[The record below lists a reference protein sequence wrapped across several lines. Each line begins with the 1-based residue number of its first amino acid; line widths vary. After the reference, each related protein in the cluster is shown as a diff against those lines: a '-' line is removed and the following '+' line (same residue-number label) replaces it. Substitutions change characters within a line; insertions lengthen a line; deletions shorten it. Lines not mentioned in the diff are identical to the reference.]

1 VEIQLRRALIDERS
15 ASLADKVKARE
26 HENSG
31 LRCQLKAAER
41 AAEFEALQL
50 SIDRLLRK
58 VAGSRGVDV
67 P

>member
-1 VEIQLRRALIDERS
+1 MELQRRRALIDERS
-15 ASLADKVKARE
+15 ASLAAKVNALE

-31 LRCQLKAAER
+31 LRRQRKAAER
-41 AAEFEALQL
+41 AAEFEAVKL

>member
-1 VEIQLRRALIDERS
+1 MELQRRRALIDERS
-15 ASLADKVKARE
+15 ASLAAKVNALE

-31 LRCQLKAAER
+31 LRRQLKAAER
-41 AAEFEALQL
+41 AAEFEAVKL

-58 VAGSRGVDV
+58 VADSRVVDV

>member
-1 VEIQLRRALIDERS
+1 VELQRRRALIDERS
-15 ASLADKVKARE
+15 ASLAAKVNALE

-31 LRCQLKAAER
+31 LRRQLNAAER

-58 VAGSRGVDV
+58 VADSRGVDV